1 MKYLD
6 KLINF
11 IFSLVIL
18 VLSIIVI
25 MVSAGFIEYTEV
37 DNYIRG
43 NIFSEENNTT
53 TCIVAIV
60 TVLAA
65 LKTTIF
71 LSKTNVKKKSA
82 IMVDTNNGKI
92 QIAQETIEN
101 TARSAIKD
109 YEEVR
114 DAQVRMIKEKKG
126 VNIYMV
132 LLVLPN
138 TNIIELSSKVQDDV
152 KEAIEDTT
160 GVKVNNVDIKIK
172 NITDVRKVKN
182 KEKVDV
188 KIDTSSEET
197 VILEGNTEMITDI
210 PQNNEVLP
218 SELNQEL
225 VNESVEE
232 NNENK

>member
-11 IFSLVIL
+11 IFSLIIL
-18 VLSIIVI
+18 VLSIVVI
-25 MVSAGFIEYTEV
+25 RVSAGFLEYVEV
-37 DNYIRG
+37 DNFIRT
-43 NIFSEENNTT
+43 NIFSDENNTI

-60 TVLAA
+60 TAIAA
-65 LKTTIF
+65 IKTTFF

-92 QIAQETIEN
+92 QIASETIEN
-101 TARSAIKD
+101 IAKSAIKD

-138 TNIIELSSKVQDDV
+138 TNIIELSSKVQDVV
-152 KEAIEDTT
+152 KESIEDTT

-172 NITDVRKVKN
+172 NITDTRKTKVKEN
-182 KEKVDV
+182 V
-188 KIDTSSEET
+188 KNNIVTEEP
-197 VILEGNTEMITDI
+197 VIVTDNLEDI
-210 PQNNEVLP
+210 FINNDENNVQVEEE
-218 SELNQEL
+218 SA
-225 VNESVEE
+225 NEIVTE
-232 NNENK
+232 NNENM